1 MNMRLSPTLLA
12 ALVILLAPFQ
22 VLAEPLWLVT
32 PEEMLK
38 SNSAKPPFYP
48 RVVPP
53 LDAPVIDVITPKLDG
68 SIASPTP
75 ILLKFIP
82 KAPANVKPDS
92 FKAYYGTFQI
102 DITNRLLGVAQV
114 TAQGINLKEAALP
127 KGSHKITLNV
137 QDSEGRIGSKI
148 IEFEIK

>member
-1 MNMRLSPTLLA
+1 MRLVSTLLA

-22 VLAEPLWLVT
+22 VLAELLWLVS
-32 PEEMLK
+32 PEEMIT
-38 SNSAKPPFYP
+38 SNSVKRPFYP
-48 RVVPP
+48 KVVPP

-75 ILLKFIP
+75 ILLKFLP
-82 KAPANVKPDS
+82 KAPANVMPDS

-127 KGSHKITLNV
+127 KGNHKITLNV
-137 QDSEGRIGSKI
+137 QDSEGRVGSKI

>member
-1 MNMRLSPTLLA
+1 MIMTLSTTLLA
-12 ALVILLAPFQ
+12 ALVILLAPLQ

-38 SNSAKPPFYP
+38 SNSAKPLFYP

-75 ILLKFIP
+75 ILLKFVP

-137 QDSEGRIGSKI
+137 QDSEGRVGSKI

>member
-1 MNMRLSPTLLA
+1 MTMILRSSLLA
-12 ALVILLAPFQ
+12 VLFILLAPLQ
-22 VLAEPLWLVT
+22 VIAEPLWLVT
-32 PEEMLK
+32 PEETLK

-68 SIASPTP
+68 SITSPTP
-75 ILLKFIP
+75 ILLKFVP
-82 KAPANVKPDS
+82 KAPANVKPES

-137 QDSEGRIGSKI
+137 QDSEGRVGSKI

>member
-1 MNMRLSPTLLA
+1 MILKNTVLA
-12 ALVILLAPFQ
+12 ALTILLVPLQA
-22 VLAEPLWLVT
+22 LAEPLWLVT

-75 ILLKFIP
+75 ILLKFVP

-127 KGSHKITLNV
+127 KGSHKLTLNV
-137 QDSEGRIGSKI
+137 QDSEGRVGSKT

>member
-1 MNMRLSPTLLA
+1 MTMTLRITLLTV
-12 ALVILLAPFQ
+12 LIILLAPFQ
-22 VLAEPLWLVT
+22 ASSEPLWLVT

-38 SNSAKPPFYP
+38 SNGAKPPFYP
-48 RVVPP
+48 KVVPP

-68 SIASPTP
+68 PIGSPTP
-75 ILLKFIP
+75 ILLKFVP
-82 KAPANVKPDS
+82 KVPSNVKPDS
-92 FKAYYGTFQI
+92 FKAYYGSFQI

-127 KGSHKITLNV
+127 KGSHKIILNV
-137 QDSEGRIGSKI
+137 QDSEGRVGSKT

>member
-1 MNMRLSPTLLA
+1 MTLRNTVLA
-12 ALVILLAPFQ
+12 ALTILLVPLQA
-22 VLAEPLWLVT
+22 LAEPLWLVT
-32 PEEMLK
+32 PDEMLK

-75 ILLKFIP
+75 ILLKFVP

-127 KGSHKITLNV
+127 KGSHKLTLNV
-137 QDSEGRIGSKI
+137 QDSEGRVGSKT

>member
-1 MNMRLSPTLLA
+1 MTLRSTLLA
-12 ALVILLAPFQ
+12 ALVILFLPLQA
-22 VLAEPLWLVT
+22 LAETLWLVT

-38 SNSAKPPFYP
+38 SNSVKRPLYP
-48 RVVPP
+48 KVVPP
-53 LDAPVIDVITPKLDG
+53 LDAPVIDVITPKLD
-68 SIASPTP
+68 SFIASPTP
-75 ILLKFIP
+75 ILLKFVP
-82 KAPANVKPDS
+82 KAPANVRPDS

-137 QDSEGRIGSKI
+137 QDSEGRVGSKI

>member
-1 MNMRLSPTLLA
+1 MPLRSSLLA
-12 ALVILLAPFQ
+12 VLVILFAPLQ
-22 VLAEPLWLVT
+22 VLAGPLWLVT
-32 PEEMLK
+32 PDEMLK
-38 SNSAKPPFYP
+38 SNGAKPPFYP
-48 RVVPP
+48 KVVPP

-68 SIASPTP
+68 SITSPTP
-75 ILLKFIP
+75 ILLKFVP

-137 QDSEGRIGSKI
+137 QDSEGRVGSRT

>member
-1 MNMRLSPTLLA
+1 MELRKFLLA
-12 ALVILLAPFQ
+12 ALVILFLPLQA
-22 VLAEPLWLVT
+22 LAETLWLVT

-38 SNSAKPPFYP
+38 SNSVKRPLYP
-48 RVVPP
+48 KVVPP
-53 LDAPVIDVITPKLDG
+53 LDAPVIDVITPKLD
-68 SIASPTP
+68 SFIASPTP
-75 ILLKFIP
+75 ILLKFVP
-82 KAPANVKPDS
+82 KAPANVRPDS

-137 QDSEGRIGSKI
+137 QDSEGRVGSKI

>member
-1 MNMRLSPTLLA
+1 MTLRATLLT
-12 ALVILLAPFQ
+12 ALVILFAPPQ
-22 VLAEPLWLVT
+22 VLAEPFWLVT

-38 SNSAKPPFYP
+38 SNSVKRPFYP
-48 RVVPP
+48 KAIPP

-75 ILLKFIP
+75 ILLKFVP

-92 FKAYYGTFQI
+92 FKAYYGTFQV

-137 QDSEGRIGSKI
+137 QDSEGRVGSKT

>member
-1 MNMRLSPTLLA
+1 MTLRNTVLT
-12 ALVILLAPFQ
+12 ALTILLVPLQA
-22 VLAEPLWLVT
+22 LAEPLWLVT
-32 PEEMLK
+32 PDEMLK
-38 SNSAKPPFYP
+38 SNSVKPPFYP
-48 RVVPP
+48 RVVPS

-75 ILLKFIP
+75 ILLKFVP

-127 KGSHKITLNV
+127 KGSHKLTLNV
-137 QDSEGRIGSKI
+137 QDSEGRVGSKT

>member
-1 MNMRLSPTLLA
+1 MELRNFLLV
-12 ALVILLAPFQ
+12 ALVILFLPLQA
-22 VLAEPLWLVT
+22 LAEPLWLVT

-38 SNSAKPPFYP
+38 SNSVKRLLYP
-48 RVVPP
+48 KVVPP

-68 SIASPTP
+68 FITSPTP
-75 ILLKFIP
+75 ILLKFVP
-82 KAPANVKPDS
+82 KAPANVRPDS

-127 KGSHKITLNV
+127 KGNHKITLNV
-137 QDSEGRIGSKI
+137 QDSEGRVGSKI

>member
-1 MNMRLSPTLLA
+1 MTLRSTLLI
-12 ALVILLAPFQ
+12 ALVILLAPLQAFS
-22 VLAEPLWLVT
+22 EPLWLVT

-68 SIASPTP
+68 YIASPTP
-75 ILLKFIP
+75 ILLKFVP
-82 KAPANVKPDS
+82 KAPANVKAES

>member
-1 MNMRLSPTLLA
+1 MFSTL
-12 ALVILLAPFQ
+12 FFSFS
-22 VLAEPLWLVT
+22 VLADPLWLVT
-32 PEEMLK
+32 SEEMRE
-38 SNSAKPPFYP
+38 SNNSKPLFVAK
-48 RVVPP
+48 VVPP
-53 LDAPVIDVITPKLDG
+53 LDAPIIDIIAPKLDAPIG
-68 SIASPTP
+68 SPTP
-75 ILLKFIP
+75 ILLKFVP

-127 KGSHKITLNV
+127 KGNHKLTLNV
-137 QDSEGRIGSKI
+137 QDSEGRVGMRT

>member
-1 MNMRLSPTLLA
+1 MAMKLRAISLA
-12 ALVILLAPFQ
+12 ALVILLAPLQ

-48 RVVPP
+48 KVVPP

-68 SIASPTP
+68 SITSPTP

-82 KAPANVKPDS
+82 QAPANVKPDS

-114 TAQGINLKEAALP
+114 TAQGINLKEAELP

-137 QDSEGRIGSKI
+137 QDSEGRVGSKT

>member
-1 MNMRLSPTLLA
+1 MTLRSGLLA
-12 ALVILLAPFQ
+12 VLVILLAPLH

-32 PEEMLK
+32 PDEMLK
-38 SNSAKPPFYP
+38 SNGAKPPFYP
-48 RVVPP
+48 KVVPP

-68 SIASPTP
+68 SITSPTP
-75 ILLKFIP
+75 ILLKFVP

-114 TAQGINLKEAALP
+114 TAQGINLKEATLP

-137 QDSEGRIGSKI
+137 QDSEGRVGSRT

>member
-1 MNMRLSPTLLA
+1 MELRKFLLA
-12 ALVILLAPFQ
+12 ALVILFLPLQA
-22 VLAEPLWLVT
+22 LAEPLWLVT

-38 SNSAKPPFYP
+38 SNSVKRPLYP
-48 RVVPP
+48 KVVPP
-53 LDAPVIDVITPKLDG
+53 LDAPVIDVITPKLD
-68 SIASPTP
+68 SFIASPTP
-75 ILLKFIP
+75 ILLKFVP
-82 KAPANVKPDS
+82 KAPANVRPDS

-137 QDSEGRIGSKI
+137 QDSEGRVGSKI

>member
-1 MNMRLSPTLLA
+1 MTLRSGLLA
-12 ALVILLAPFQ
+12 VLVILLAPLH

-32 PEEMLK
+32 PDEMLK
-38 SNSAKPPFYP
+38 SNGAKPPFYP
-48 RVVPP
+48 KVVPP

-68 SIASPTP
+68 SITSPTP
-75 ILLKFIP
+75 ILLKFVP

-114 TAQGINLKEAALP
+114 TAQGINLKEATLP

-137 QDSEGRIGSKI
+137 QDSEGRVGSKT
-148 IEFEIK
+148 IEFDIK

>member
-1 MNMRLSPTLLA
+1 MTMKLSATVLA
-12 ALVILLAPFQ
+12 VLVILLAPLQ

-32 PEEMLK
+32 PEEMRQ
-38 SNSAKPPFYP
+38 SNTAKPPFYP
-48 RVVPP
+48 KVVPP
-53 LDAPVIDVITPKLDG
+53 LDAPMIDVIAPKLDSPIG
-68 SIASPTP
+68 SPTP

-82 KAPANVKPDS
+82 KAPANVKPES
-92 FKAYYGTFQI
+92 FRAYYGTFQI

-137 QDSEGRIGSKI
+137 QDSEGRVGSRT

>member
-1 MNMRLSPTLLA
+1 MIMTLSTTLLA
-12 ALVILLAPFQ
+12 ALVILLVPLQ

-38 SNSAKPPFYP
+38 SNSAKPLFYP

-75 ILLKFIP
+75 ILLKFVP
-82 KAPANVKPDS
+82 KAPANVKPES

-102 DITNRLLGVAQV
+102 DITNRLMGVAQV

-137 QDSEGRIGSKI
+137 QDSEGRVGSKI

>member
-1 MNMRLSPTLLA
+1 MTMTLRSTLLA
-12 ALVILLAPFQ
+12 ALVILLAPLQ
-22 VLAEPLWLVT
+22 ALADPLWLVT

-75 ILLKFIP
+75 ILLKFFP
-82 KAPANVKPDS
+82 KAPANVMPDS

-127 KGSHKITLNV
+127 KGNHKIILNV

>member
-1 MNMRLSPTLLA
+1 MRLVTTLLA

-22 VLAEPLWLVT
+22 VLAELLWLVS

-38 SNSAKPPFYP
+38 SNSAKRPFYP
-48 RVVPP
+48 KVVPP

-68 SIASPTP
+68 SITSPTP
-75 ILLKFIP
+75 ILLKFVP
-82 KAPANVKPDS
+82 KSPANVKPDS

-137 QDSEGRIGSKI
+137 QDSEGRVGSKT

>member
-1 MNMRLSPTLLA
+1 MELRKFLLA
-12 ALVILLAPFQ
+12 ALVILFLPLQA
-22 VLAEPLWLVT
+22 LAETLWLVT

-38 SNSAKPPFYP
+38 SNSVKRPLYP
-48 RVVPP
+48 KVVPP
-53 LDAPVIDVITPKLDG
+53 LDAPVIDVITPKLD
-68 SIASPTP
+68 SFIASPTP
-75 ILLKFIP
+75 ILLKFVP

-137 QDSEGRIGSKI
+137 QDSEGRVGSKI